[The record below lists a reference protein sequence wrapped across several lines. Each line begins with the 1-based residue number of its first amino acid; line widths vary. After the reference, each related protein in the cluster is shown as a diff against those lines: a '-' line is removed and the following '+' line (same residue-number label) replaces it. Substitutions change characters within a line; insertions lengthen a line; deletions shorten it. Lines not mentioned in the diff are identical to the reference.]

1 MNPRLPALASISVG
15 LIGLALTAVVWPIA
29 VPLGIFA
36 LALYAVTR
44 IVKPTT
50 STDRWFATGGLLFG
64 LLAVVLGAAIAIND
78 SGGDG
83 GSTPKSAA
91 LTFVNGIATA
101 TPDSAHPPQNDIENP
116 LPCRVEI
123 GALRAGG
130 KITNNSGAPA
140 DYRIIVVWEE
150 DGTKLANNTAVIN
163 NVAPGLT
170 SSFEVSA
177 PGDGSLRTTCRV
189 DRVDRTPTR

>member
-1 MNPRLPALASISVG
+1 MNPRLPALASIIVG

-91 LTFVNGIATA
+91 
-101 TPDSAHPPQNDIENP
+101 SHPAF
-116 LPCRVEI
+116 PCSTR
-123 GALRAGG
+123 
-130 KITNNSGAPA
+130 S
-140 DYRIIVVWEE
+140 
-150 DGTKLANNTAVIN
+150 
-163 NVAPGLT
+163 
-170 SSFEVSA
+170 
-177 PGDGSLRTTCRV
+177 
-189 DRVDRTPTR
+189 DRTYSSCFACFIDARCSRSSPVECARQYRRRRFE